1 MKNKLKQTRQN
12 LNISAKELAKRAGT
26 TEVQIFRLENGQ
38 RKLTVEWLLRL
49 CGALDVTADEIVD
62 LPLKGLDKKACD
74 PVLLASVL
82 GYLME
87 ACDKKKLKPT
97 RKQLAKWTALLYAAS
112 PDLSAAKLRNLAN
125 TLVDAAA

>member
-12 LNISAKELAKRAGT
+12 LNMTAKDLAKRAGT

-49 CGALDVTADEIVD
+49 CGAMDVTADEIVD
-62 LPLKGLDKKACD
+62 LPLNGLNKKACD

-97 RKQLAKWTALLYAAS
+97 RKQLAKWTALLYAAAH
-112 PDLSAAKLRNLAN
+112 DLSPVKTRTLAAM
-125 TLVDAAA
+125 LVVA